1 VEIFNLIGHGS
12 TIGHGKNSHGSQL
25 SPNRRPFVEATA
37 SSTPSASKKNK
48 FPLDEEEME
57 TVVAK
62 RAQKKKK
69 KKWLKTTRFE
79 QVLICVVSI

>member
-12 TIGHGKNSHGSQL
+12 TIGHGKNSHGSQ
-25 SPNRRPFVEATA
+25 RPFVEATA